1 MKPDSLAFRLAAGAA
16 IWCTAGLLVSGLVL
30 ASLFRETIE
39 QGFDQRLAALLE
51 SLIAAS
57 EARPD
62 NQVDLIR
69 PLGEPRFSQPFSGWY
84 WQIDNASGVVLR
96 SRSPWDQ
103 ILARAPAPDSVSAS
117 GEPGS
122 RIQRY
127 MTAGPDGQSLR
138 VIARG
143 ISLPPSATDFVFR
156 VAGNRAEVRE
166 ETRRFN
172 ETPAWSLGALGLGL
186 VAAVLLQVRYGLLPL
201 RRLGRS
207 LAEIR
212 LSRASR
218 LEGRFPREVQPL
230 VQELNALVDHNA
242 AVLARARSQ
251 IDDLAHALKTPM
263 SVLVNEA
270 AASRGALAATVKR
283 QTARMRRKV
292 DHTLA
297 RARAAEA
304 ANVLGART
312 PLAPI
317 VHDLSRTLKRIYT
330 GRPLT
335 IDVACDKNAVFA
347 GERQD
352 LEEMIGNLL
361 DNACKWARSHV
372 RVCFNTV
379 EGRLTV

>member
-16 IWCTAGLLVSGLVL
+16 IWCTAALLVSGLVL

-172 ETPAWSLGALGLGL
+172 ETLAWSLGAL
-186 VAAVLLQVRYGLLPL
+186 
-201 RRLGRS
+201 
-207 LAEIR
+207 
-212 LSRASR
+212 
-218 LEGRFPREVQPL
+218 
-230 VQELNALVDHNA
+230 
-242 AVLARARSQ
+242 
-251 IDDLAHALKTPM
+251 
-263 SVLVNEA
+263 
-270 AASRGALAATVKR
+270 
-283 QTARMRRKV
+283 
-292 DHTLA
+292 
-297 RARAAEA
+297 
-304 ANVLGART
+304 
-312 PLAPI
+312 
-317 VHDLSRTLKRIYT
+317 
-330 GRPLT
+330 
-335 IDVACDKNAVFA
+335 
-347 GERQD
+347 D
-352 LEEMIGNLL
+352 LEQRQ
-361 DNACKWARSHV
+361 AQA
-372 RVCFNTV
+372 
-379 EGRLTV
+379 